1 MRIAKGSLCCSSRDG
16 VDQQYQD
23 TIVDLSGADLRDA
36 ILSEG
41 RLVNTSLGVQ
51 GFLTPHVETGERFK
65 RIGVGEYPQ

>member
-36 ILSEG
+36 NLSEG